1 MAIIDTS
8 NPDYDQVVAFPAR
21 LLSRKHDLKHPDL
34 PFTVRVKDYFANSE
48 PQIRAPMMAKGPP
61 QASQGVGQRLEFTE
75 QAPTAAMESRNIPS
89 AVVEV
94 VTEQGSLGT
103 WVVSNW
109 LIEEKLRQILDSGFR
124 RQVGDQ
130 LGGQLSASMSQ
141 PQEFSFKGHTYQLA
155 LRPIR
160 FYKPFNIQLMKFS
173 HDKYAGTD
181 VPKNFSSRIRLTRP
195 ETGEDREVLIYMNNP
210 LRYAG
215 ETFYQAGFDDVDP
228 RVTILQVVRNPGW
241 LTPYFA
247 CILVAAG
254 LLVQFLMHLVGFA
267 TKRRAA

>member
-1 MAIIDTS
+1 
-8 NPDYDQVVAFPAR
+8 
-21 LLSRKHDLKHPDL
+21 
-34 PFTVRVKDYFANSE
+34 
-48 PQIRAPMMAKGPP
+48 
-61 QASQGVGQRLEFTE
+61 
-75 QAPTAAMESRNIPS
+75 
-89 AVVEV
+89 
-94 VTEQGSLGT
+94 
-103 WVVSNW
+103 
-109 LIEEKLRQILDSGFR
+109 
-124 RQVGDQ
+124 
-130 LGGQLSASMSQ
+130 GQLSASMSQ
-141 PQEFSFKGHTYQLA
+141 PQEFSYKGHTYQLA

-254 LLVQFLMHLVGFA
+254 LLVQFLTHLVGFA
-267 TKRRAA
+267 TKRRTA